1 MSTSINIARS
11 IAEKVHLEPNKKYP
25 KGQKDKKGFPYMSHI
40 NDIANR
46 VAHHGKQYEIVG
58 LLHDAIED
66 AHSNKARAEVE
77 KLIKNNFEQEVID
90 AVYAMTKTFGEDYFE
105 DYLPRL
111 KKNKIALKVKIADSS
126 HNLSKAHLI
135 ENNDLQEKLRQKYIM
150 VLNFLGVDGNHQE
163 KPIIF
168 TKGKWVEKK

>member
-1 MSTSINIARS
+1 MSCKIDIARK
-11 IAEKVHLEPNKKYP
+11 IAEKVHFEPNNKYP
-25 KGQKDKKGFPYMSHI
+25 EGQKDKKGFPYMSHI

-58 LLHDAIED
+58 LLHDSIED
-66 AHSNKARAEVE
+66 AHDYETKNKIEE
-77 KLIKNNFEQEVID
+77 LIKSSFEQDIVD
-90 AVYAMTKTFGEDYFE
+90 AIYAMTKTSAEDYFE

-135 ENNDLQEKLRQKYIM
+135 KDKDEKDELRQKYIK
-150 VLNFLGVDGNHQE
+150 VLNYLGVDGADCE
-163 KPIIF
+163 KPIVFLNGRWIQ
-168 TKGKWVEKK
+168 K

>member
-1 MSTSINIARS
+1 MDTSINVARK

-58 LLHDAIED
+58 LLHDSIED
-66 AHSNKARAEVE
+66 AHDYETKNKIEE
-77 KLIKNNFEQEVID
+77 LIKSSFEQDIVD
-90 AVYAMTKTFGEDYFE
+90 AIYAMTKTSGEDYFK

-111 KKNKIALKVKIADSS
+111 KKNEIALKVKIADSS
-126 HNLSKAHLI
+126 HNLSKAHLF

-150 VLNFLGVDGNHQE
+150 VLNFLGVDGSQQE

-168 TKGKWVEKK
+168 TKGKWVEKE

>member
-1 MSTSINIARS
+1 MTTCINIARS

-58 LLHDAIED
+58 LLHDSIED
-66 AHSNKARAEVE
+66 AHDDETKSKIEE
-77 KLIKNNFEQEVID
+77 LIKSSFEQDIVD
-90 AVYAMTKTFGEDYFE
+90 AIYAMTKTSAEDYFE

-135 ENNDLQEKLRQKYIM
+135 KDKDEKDELRQKYIK
-150 VLNFLGVDGNHQE
+150 VLNYLGVDGADCE
-163 KPIIF
+163 KPIVFLNGRWIQ
-168 TKGKWVEKK
+168 K

>member
-1 MSTSINIARS
+1 MTTSINIARS

-58 LLHDAIED
+58 LLHDSIED
-66 AHSNKARAEVE
+66 AHDDETKSKIEE
-77 KLIKNNFEQEVID
+77 LIKSSFEQDIVD
-90 AVYAMTKTFGEDYFE
+90 AIYAMTKTSAEDYFE

-135 ENNDLQEKLRQKYIM
+135 KDKDEKDELRQKYIK
-150 VLNFLGVDGNHQE
+150 VLNYLGVDGADCE
-163 KPIIF
+163 KPIVFLNGRWIQ
-168 TKGKWVEKK
+168 K